1 MNIYVVT
8 TSEIFNSHWVKFA
21 EFRHRALVYIDDFL
35 HCMTILFV
43 IIIVFMSAESQMN
56 IYVFDVSLTFVYIE

>member
-1 MNIYVVT
+1 MNIYVGT

-21 EFRHRALVYIDDFL
+21 EFRHRERVYIDDFV

-43 IIIVFMSAESQMN
+43 IIIVSMSFESQMN
-56 IYVFDVSLTFVYIE
+56 IYVF